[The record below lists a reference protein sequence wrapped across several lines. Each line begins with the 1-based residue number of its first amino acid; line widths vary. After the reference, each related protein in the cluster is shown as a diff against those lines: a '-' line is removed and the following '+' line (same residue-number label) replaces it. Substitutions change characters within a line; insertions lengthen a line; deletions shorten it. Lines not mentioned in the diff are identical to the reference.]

1 MTIQLRC
8 RLLPLSKL
16 WRHNKNKDT
25 KRKIR
30 EICGLSNTHFQVI
43 MTKLKKNKII
53 DNGKINPKF
62 IPRVEHDSKGF
73 QLLLAFDLQ

>member
-1 MTIQLRC
+1 MHVRHFQDF
-8 RLLPLSKL
+8 SKG
-16 WRHNKNKDT
+16 RVIFQDT